1 MKIELDFKNLPLFKD
16 DGKKTERIT
25 FAASEELRGELERLR
40 KALGRENIS
49 CLVAEY
55 VIECTF
61 RDLGKLE
68 LMKARGD
75 RRFVNIGE

>member
-1 MKIELDFKNLPLFKD
+1 MKIKIDTKNLPLFED

-25 FAASEELRGELERLR
+25 FAASEELKEELERLR
-40 KALGRENIS
+40 KALNRESIS
-49 CLVAEY
+49 ALVVEY
-55 VIECTF
+55 VIECAF

-75 RRFVNIGE
+75 RRFVDIG